1 MKIMLGSDTYPPDVN
16 GAARFTERLATGLAA
31 RGHEVHVVAPS
42 WLGPAAREE
51 INGVT
56 VHRIVSHR
64 WPLHEKFRICLPWQA
79 NPATAALVRA
89 LAPDLVHV
97 QAHFVVGRGLSIA
110 ADHAGVPLVAT
121 NHFMPENLV
130 EQARI
135 PKRMQELAARIA
147 WRDVGRVFGRADLV
161 TAPTPRAVE
170 LLERST
176 SLVGAEAISCG
187 IDVETYSRATE
198 RADVHEPPRILFVGR
213 LDQEKRVDELIRAV
227 AMLPAGV
234 DYRVDVVGDGTCRKA
249 WTALAAELGVSHKI
263 NFLGFVSETELLEA
277 YGRSDV
283 FCMPG
288 VAELQSLATLEAM
301 AAGKP
306 VVAANAMA
314 LPHLAHPGRNGFLY
328 TPGEV
333 PELSLHLQR
342 LLQNPDLRARMGERS
357 REIVAGHALANTL
370 DAFEEVYARAT
381 ARTPQLAA

>member
-31 RGHEVHVVAPS
+31 RGHDVHVAAPS

-56 VHRIVSHR
+56 VHRVVSHR
-64 WPLHEKFRICLPWQA
+64 WPMHEKFRVCLPWQA
-79 NPATAALVRA
+79 NPATAALVRTV
-89 LAPDLVHV
+89 APDLVHV
-97 QAHFVVGRGLSIA
+97 QAHFVVGRGLAIA
-110 ADHAGVPLVAT
+110 ADRAGVPLVAT

-135 PKRMQELAARIA
+135 PRRLQDLAARAA
-147 WRDVGRVFGRADLV
+147 WRDVSRVFGRADLI

-176 SLVGAEAISCG
+176 GLQGAEAISCG
-187 IDVETYSRATE
+187 IDVDTYARATA
-198 RADVHEPPRILFVGR
+198 RAAEHEPPGILFVGR
-213 LDQEKRVDELIRAV
+213 LDQEKRVDELLRAV
-227 AMLPAGV
+227 AMLPPGV
-234 DYRVDVVGDGTCRKA
+234 DYRVDVVGDGTCRTA
-249 WTALAAELGVSHKI
+249 WTALAADLGIADKI

-277 YGRSDV
+277 YGRCDI

-314 LPHLAHPGRNGFLY
+314 LPHLVHPARNGFLY
-328 TPGEV
+328 TPGAVE
-333 PELSLHLQR
+333 ELSLHLQR
-342 LLQNPDLRARMGERS
+342 LLVHADLRSRMGERS
-357 REIVAGHALANTL
+357 REIVAGHALTNTL
-370 DAFEEVYARAT
+370 DAFEDGYARAS
-381 ARTPQLAA
+381 ARVPQLTA